1 MGYHFHR
8 KTLARGVCAFSRN
21 TDTLHIAE
29 RRPAKWMSMFLLAG
43 KFPRAARQDDKLVWP
58 NPADSQV
65 MKDAEE
71 RKKSS

>member
-1 MGYHFHR
+1 
-8 KTLARGVCAFSRN
+8 
-21 TDTLHIAE
+21 
-29 RRPAKWMSMFLLAG
+29 MSMFLLAG

-71 RKKSS
+71 KKKSS